1 MQVKDVIKL
10 ACEMTDNNDLIDAI
24 DNNNLTDDE
33 QVTIDC
39 LVGCFNL
46 INNEVASEY
55 IPLLH
60 KETMKTQDFKINFD
74 DFSKKMLEIISIK
87 DKLGRNVKYKR
98 FDSYIM
104 TKANEV
110 EIIYSYL
117 PEDVGINNEI
127 SSLLP
132 ERVYAYGIAREY
144 LFMQSMF
151 DDAQLWDSR
160 FKNSLRVLTRK
171 KGEIKMPK
179 RSFL

>member
-1 MQVKDVIKL
+1 MQVKNVIKL
-10 ACEMTDNNDLIDAI
+10 ACEMTDNNDLKDAI
-24 DNNNLTDDE
+24 DNNDLTDE
-33 QVTIDC
+33 QQVAVDC

-46 INNEVASEY
+46 INNEIASEY

-60 KETMKTQDFKINFD
+60 KEIKKIQDFKVNFD

-87 DKLGRNVKYKR
+87 DKLGRNVKYKL
-98 FDSYIM
+98 FDSYLM
-104 TKANEV
+104 VKANEV
-110 EIIYSYL
+110 EIVYSYL
-117 PEDVGINNEI
+117 PENVSLSDEIN
-127 SSLLP
+127 SFLP

-144 LFMQSMF
+144 LFLQSMF

-160 FKNSLRVLTRK
+160 FKNSLKVLTRK